1 MSNFDNPPWED
12 WAQPRYNMKKKLSYL
27 VLASCLLSLGSASA
41 VRSNTDDYF
50 WHIDSLADEEPIAQ
64 NETPPSSAPPALGT
78 RFEDWGITTP
88 EGGQLPNQ
96 DFFPVEEFPTQP
108 LPTTQKQPTKEPWE
122 TAGES
127 PPMPADATT
136 PRTIPFNDTK
146 SAPKARSQTKTAQ
159 KKQPSHNPQ
168 ATTDDNED
176 NKVLVNFSNVKIA
189 EYLKFLS
196 RIANKNFVFNEAD
209 LNFNVTIVSE
219 ERTSIDNLITALVQ
233 ELRINGLSL
242 IEKDD
247 VFIIHNNPAVQSIT
261 RVSTADSPSDET
273 EFVTQVFT
281 LNTLDPNKA
290 AVVIQPLVTNQAL
303 VEVLEDTNHLI
314 VTDVVSNVRHIAQL
328 IKSMDSPTSGM
339 VIGQFVAQNTIIES
353 LIQLTQQIMLPIAQA
368 QPLTIV
374 PHNASNSIFVVST
387 PFIVEKTISVLQ
399 HLDQTEGVTRI
410 YNLDDLKISP
420 TKPGDRPGGQWE
432 LRDGKWVFRSAGEGE
447 DSPDGEWRVDEN
459 GNWYFVPKGYEDK
472 VPTKRPVERKRPE
485 GDWRKDV
492 KGDWIF
498 QLAPKDKISAEPL
511 ERRPRIEPDLPV
523 GHVERTRFFIHKLQY
538 RKGEDIQ
545 NALANIGTSLEKG
558 ATTSEDLITT
568 INSVQWIEASN
579 ALVFSGTAATID
591 KVRELVEELDMPLR
605 QVFIE
610 MLILETTLDDS
621 LNYAVNPG
629 ARFGGADIV
638 GAEHFLSSSTTLP
651 LALNTAGIR
660 DGMPLA
666 PDPFS
671 TRNPT
676 ISDNQGYQLGIIGQ
690 NIRVGDMTFNT
701 LGALVNALHRKT
713 SSNIVM
719 NPKIITEDNV
729 PAEIFVG
736 VNTRFQ
742 SNSISND
749 EGSIVTSNFEYRD
762 VGTLLK
768 VTPFLGN
775 GDIVTL
781 EIEQSVSRVIPTAG
795 ASSQND
801 PAGPETTSQNRT
813 MTRVHVPDGYF
824 LVLSGMMQD
833 ENTLQKTQVPCLGG
847 IPILGAAFKDKQ
859 NEDRKSNTM
868 IFIRPQIIDTVEQAQ
883 NLTKHQQ
890 DIWEHKNRTKKDW
903 LYETDQA
910 LDFFN
915 IETPD
920 RDTQSWGEKNYY

>member
-1 MSNFDNPPWED
+1 MADFNDLIRPNL
-12 WAQPRYNMKKKLSYL
+12 RHNMKKKLSYL
-27 VLASCLLSLGSASA
+27 VLASCILSLGSVSG

-50 WHIDSLADEEPIAQ
+50 WHIDSLAEEEPVAQ
-64 NETPPSSAPPALGT
+64 NEPSGT

-88 EGGQLPNQ
+88 EGGKPPSQ

-108 LPTTQKQPTKEPWE
+108 LQATQKKPTEEAWK

-127 PPMPADATT
+127 PPMPADAAT
-136 PRTIPFNDTK
+136 PRTIPFNDSKPT
-146 SAPKARSQTKTAQ
+146 PKTA
-159 KKQPSHNPQ
+159 SQ
-168 ATTDDNED
+168 AKNQTTSSPANAEDDD
-176 NKVLVNFSNVKIA
+176 DQRVLVNFNNVKIS

-196 RIANKNFVFNEAD
+196 RISNKNFVFNEAD
-209 LNFNVTIVSE
+209 LNFNVTIISE
-219 ERTSIDNLITALVQ
+219 ERTSIENLITALVQ
-233 ELRINGLSL
+233 ELRINGLNL
-242 IEKDD
+242 LEKDD
-247 VFIIHNNPAVQSIT
+247 VFIIHSNPAVQSIT

-281 LNTLDPNKA
+281 LNTLDPTKA

-303 VEVLEDTNHLI
+303 VEVLEDTNHVI
-314 VTDVVSNVRHIAQL
+314 VTDIVSNVRHIAQL

-353 LIQLTQQIMLPIAQA
+353 LIQLAQQIMLPISQA
-368 QPLTIV
+368 QPLTMV
-374 PHNASNSIFVVST
+374 AHNTSNSIFVVST
-387 PFIVEKTISVLQ
+387 PFLVEKTISVMQ

-410 YNLDDLKISP
+410 YNLDDLKLSP
-420 TKPGDRPGGQWE
+420 TKPTDRPGGQWE
-432 LRDGKWVFRSAGEGE
+432 LHDGKWIFRSAAEGQ
-447 DSPDGEWRVDEN
+447 DSPEGEWRVDEN

-472 VPTKRPVERKRPE
+472 VPSKAPVERTFPK
-485 GDWRKDV
+485 GDWRKDPE
-492 KGDWIF
+492 GRWIF
-498 QLAPKDKISAEPL
+498 QLAPEDRISAEPV

-523 GHVERTRFFIHKLQY
+523 GHVERTRFYIHKLQY
-538 RKGEDIQ
+538 RKGQDIQ
-545 NALANIGTSLEKG
+545 TALSNIGTSLEQG
-558 ATTSEDLITT
+558 ANTNEDLITT

-579 ALVFSGTAATID
+579 SLVFSGTSGTID

-610 MLILETTLDDS
+610 MLILETTLNDS
-621 LNYAVNPG
+621 LNFAVNPG
-629 ARFGGADIV
+629 ARFGGGDIA

-651 LALNTAGIR
+651 LALDTAGIR
-660 DGMPLA
+660 DGTVLT
-666 PDPFS
+666 PDPFFIADNSSISS
-671 TRNPT
+671 T
-676 ISDNQGYQLGIIGQ
+676 QGYQLGIIGQ
-690 NIRVGDMTFNT
+690 NIKFGSLTFNS

-729 PAEIFVG
+729 PAEVFVG

-749 EGSIVTSNFEYRD
+749 EGSVITSNFEYRD

-781 EIEQSVSRVIPTAG
+781 EIEQNVSRVVPTGQQANQ
-795 ASSQND
+795 QNAA
-801 PAGPETTSQNRT
+801 AGPETTSQNRT

-833 ENTLQKTQVPCLGG
+833 ENEIQKSQVPCLGG

-859 NEDRKSNTM
+859 NVDRKTNTM
-868 IFIRPQIIDTVEQAQ
+868 IFIRPQIIDTVEQVQ

-890 DIWEHKNRTKKDW
+890 DIWEHKNRVKKDW

-915 IETPD
+915 IENPD
-920 RDTQSWGEKNYY
+920 RDTKAWGERDYY